1 MRWVSERLTSDH
13 DSVEAQLNSDALQ
26 VAALFVSEPTECS
39 ELRRE
44 LLRLQADKNEMVRA
58 IDKQVLADL
67 AV

>member
-1 MRWVSERLTSDH
+1 MSERLTSDH

-39 ELRRE
+39 ELRGE
-44 LLRLQADKNEMVRA
+44 LLRLQADKNGTLEMMRA